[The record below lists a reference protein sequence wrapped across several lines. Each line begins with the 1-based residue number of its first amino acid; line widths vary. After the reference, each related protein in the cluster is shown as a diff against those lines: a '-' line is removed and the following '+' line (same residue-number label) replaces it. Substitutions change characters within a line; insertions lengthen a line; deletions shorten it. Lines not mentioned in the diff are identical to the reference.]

1 MSGMA
6 AATLNPYPPVTPLA
20 LPCTVLQ
27 LRNWLKEADGLLLG
41 DNTSTITPTAT
52 SVYVVG

>member
-1 MSGMA
+1 MA
-6 AATLNPYPPVTPLA
+6 NATNAPYPAVTPLT

-27 LRNWLKEADGLLLG
+27 LRNWLKEADGLLLA

-52 SVYVVG
+52 SIYVSG